1 MILMKCLPFQIIH
14 IESLVSLSPS
24 FLSEYAVGPLMAPT
38 HMNWHANA
46 PDGRMVREE
55 AERVVNQYLRDK
67 KIKVRINIDQI
78 LKMLVDMGLSFRLED
93 GTYVFPSHLP
103 LKKLS
108 EVWKK
113 VADKQVYVG
122 RRHLCTSPT
131 SIFSPSVFTLF
142 QCQVSVKLDIK
153 SLLWRDGIIVARARR
168 SHIQC
173 LAVMVDPL
181 RAVDIVARGK
191 EGSETDC
198 LSLLND
204 VMREWTD
211 MVEKHSPGTEYQ
223 MAYLSRK
230 HLTEHKDKLAVYS
243 EEEVEKAKCKGP
255 SAFVTHDIEMSEQLT
270 DLLVFPPREQYPTT
284 KSAVVR
290 AVLAHGCAQWYA
302 LGLELGFTDADISD
316 HCHNKADDSNK
327 LLVLLE
333 KKSNEVS
340 LEILEDLILKA
351 CRRIPRPIY
360 GRVRD
365 DLDKLV
371 AGAAEQVHTED

>member
-1 MILMKCLPFQIIH
+1 M
-14 IESLVSLSPS
+14 SLNPS

-38 HMNWHANA
+38 HMKWHARA
-46 PDGRMVREE
+46 PDGRMTREE
-55 AERVVNQYLRDK
+55 AERVVKQYLRDK

-113 VADKQVYVG
+113 KADKQVYVG
-122 RRHLCTSPT
+122 RRHLCSSPT
-131 SIFSPSVFTLF
+131 SIFSPSTFTLF
-142 QCQVSVKLDIK
+142 QCQVSVKFDIN
-153 SLLWRDGIIVARARR
+153 SHLWRDGVIVARAGKCFV
-168 SHIQC
+168 QC
-173 LAVMVDPL
+173 LTVMVDPL

-230 HLTEHKDKLAVYS
+230 HLTEHKDKPAVYS
-243 EEEVEKAKCKGP
+243 EEAVEQAKQQGP
-255 SAFVTHDIEMSEQLT
+255 SASVAYDYKHTETLS
-270 DLLVFPPREQYPTT
+270 DLLVFPPGEQLPATVPDAEICEYYQN
-284 KSAVVR
+284 R
-290 AVLAHGCAQWYA
+290 ALQHQ
-302 LGLELGFTDADISD
+302 
-316 HCHNKADDSNK
+316 
-327 LLVLLE
+327 
-333 KKSNEVS
+333 VS
-340 LEILEDLILKA
+340 EIGMLMWH
-351 CRRIPRPIY
+351 
-360 GRVRD
+360 
-365 DLDKLV
+365 LDF
-371 AGAAEQVHTED
+371 